1 MTAPTTDM
9 RAGLA
14 RSARFIIQ
22 AWALFGGALLCAL
35 VLMNV
40 YSVLSAALTGK
51 PFPGDFEMTEVGIA
65 VAVFA
70 FLPYCQLTDAN
81 VTADIFT
88 SGASART
95 VAILKVAA
103 SVVALCFSA
112 ILVWRMSAG
121 MLDQFSYGYT
131 TTILQFPHW
140 LAFIPILLSLALL
153 AVASLMTATDA
164 ARDARRS
171 RDG

>member
-1 MTAPTTDM
+1 MAAATNDM

-22 AWALFGGALLCAL
+22 AWALVGGALLCAL

-40 YSVLSAALTGK
+40 YSVLGAALTGR
-51 PFPGDFEMTEVGIA
+51 PFPGDIEMTEVGIA

-88 SGASART
+88 SGASPRT
-95 VAILKVAA
+95 IAILKVAA
-103 SVVALCFSA
+103 SIVALCFSA
-112 ILVWRMSAG
+112 ILIWRMSAG
-121 MLDQFSYGYT
+121 MLDQKAYGYT
-131 TTILQFPHW
+131 TAILQFPHW
-140 LAFIPILLSLALL
+140 IAFVPILFSLVLL
-153 AVASLMTATDA
+153 AVASLMTAA
-164 ARDARRS
+164 GAVHDARRS
-171 RDG
+171 PDA

>member
-1 MTAPTTDM
+1 MAISTAAM

-35 VLMNV
+35 VFMNV
-40 YSVLSAALTGK
+40 YSVLSAALVGR
-51 PFPGDFEMTEVGIA
+51 PFPGDFEMTEVGVA

-88 SGASART
+88 AGASART
-95 VAILKVAA
+95 VAILKAAA
-103 SVVALCFSA
+103 SIVALCFSA

-121 MLDQFSYGYT
+121 MLDQIAYGYT

-140 LAFIPILLSLALL
+140 IAFIPILFSLALL
-153 AVASLMTATDA
+153 AVASLMTAVDA
-164 ARDARRS
+164 FHHARRS
-171 RDG
+171 PDA

>member
-1 MTAPTTDM
+1 MATSTNGM

-14 RSARFIIQ
+14 RSARFIIE
-22 AWALFGGALLCAL
+22 AWALFGGILLCAL

-40 YSVLSAALTGK
+40 YSVLSAALVGQ

-95 VAILKVAA
+95 IAILRGAA
-103 SVVALCFSA
+103 SVVALGFSA

-121 MLDQFSYGYT
+121 MLDQLAYGYT
-131 TTILQFPHW
+131 TAILQFPHW
-140 LAFIPILLSLALL
+140 IAFIPILFSLVLL
-153 AVASLMTATDA
+153 AVASLMTASGA
-164 ARDARRS
+164 LHDARGAP
-171 RDG
+171 DA

>member
-1 MTAPTTDM
+1 MATSTNAM

-14 RSARFIIQ
+14 RSARFAIQ
-22 AWALFGGALLCAL
+22 AWALAGGVLLCAV

-40 YSVLSAALTGK
+40 YSVLSAALVGR

-88 SGASART
+88 SGASARM
-95 VAILKVAA
+95 VATLKVAA
-103 SVVALCFSA
+103 SIVALCFSA

-121 MLDQFSYGYT
+121 MLDQKAYGYT

-140 LAFIPILLSLALL
+140 IAFIPILFSLVLL
-153 AVASLMTATDA
+153 AIASLMTASAAYDDTRRTPDA
-164 ARDARRS
+164 
-171 RDG
+171 

>member
-1 MTAPTTDM
+1 MTAPTNDM

-14 RSARFIIQ
+14 RSARFIIE
-22 AWALFGGALLCAL
+22 AWALFGGVLLCAL

-121 MLDQFSYGYT
+121 MLDQLAYGYT

-140 LAFIPILLSLALL
+140 IAFIPILLSLALL
-153 AVASLMTATDA
+153 AVASLMTAADA
-164 ARDARRS
+164 ARDARRP

>member
-1 MTAPTTDM
+1 MTAPTNDM

-22 AWALFGGALLCAL
+22 AWALFGGVLLCVL

-95 VAILKVAA
+95 VAILRVAA

-121 MLDQFSYGYT
+121 MLDQLAYGYT

-140 LAFIPILLSLALL
+140 IAFIPILLSFALL

>member
-1 MTAPTTDM
+1 MTASPNDK

-14 RSARFIIQ
+14 RSARFLIR

-40 YSVLSAALTGK
+40 YSALTAALFGE

-65 VAVFA
+65 IAVFA
-70 FLPYCQLTDAN
+70 FLPYCQLTEAN

-88 SGASART
+88 SGASARM
-95 VAILKVAA
+95 VAVLKVAA
-103 SVVALCFSA
+103 SVVAFGFSMLL
-112 ILVWRMSAG
+112 IWRMSAG
-121 MLDQFSYGYT
+121 MLDQKAYGYT

-140 LAFIPILLSLALL
+140 VAFIPILFSLVLL
-153 AVASLMTATDA
+153 AVASVITAA
-164 ARDARRS
+164 KSARDA
-171 RDG
+171 GGA

>member
-1 MTAPTTDM
+1 M

-14 RSARFIIQ
+14 RSARFVIQ
-22 AWALFGGALLCAL
+22 AWALFGGTLLCAV

-40 YSVLSAALTGK
+40 YSVLSAALVGR
-51 PFPGDFEMTEVGIA
+51 PFPGDFEMTEVAVA

-88 SGASART
+88 AGASART
-95 VAILKVAA
+95 IAVLKVAA
-103 SVVALCFSA
+103 SIVAFCFSA

-121 MLDQFSYGYT
+121 MLDQMAYGYT

-140 LAFIPILLSLALL
+140 IAFIPILFSLFLL
-153 AVASLMTATDA
+153 AIASLMTTSGALHN
-164 ARDARRS
+164 ARRAP
-171 RDG
+171 DA

>member
-1 MTAPTTDM
+1 MAASKNDM

-22 AWALFGGALLCAL
+22 AWALFGGVLLCAL

-40 YSVLSAALTGK
+40 YSVLSAALVGR
-51 PFPGDFEMTEVGIA
+51 PFPGDFEMTEVGVA

-88 SGASART
+88 SGASPRT

-103 SVVALCFSA
+103 SIVALCFSA

-121 MLDQFSYGYT
+121 MLDQKAYGYT
-131 TTILQFPHW
+131 TAILQFPHW
-140 LAFIPILLSLALL
+140 TAFIPILLSLVLL

-164 ARDARRS
+164 LHDAHRPP
-171 RDG
+171 DA